1 MSPMLKQRFR
11 RDDQTPKLGIK
22 NNLKQQDKR
31 VQFSDTTQTIDSKKS
46 LDTNTKSESESTKD
60 TDKTL
65 VEPGPEQTENNN
77 TLVFNE
83 SLKVRQTTNTA
94 ITVETNFKYAFPI
107 PYFIDSKLDK
117 HYFDDSKICLP
128 EYIQVCDYALYKK
141 VTTSLNPKF
150 HTINLSSL
158 KTIKEPK
165 FSIDYSNQKLIDY
178 LKFQII
184 VAMQSQSLEEITGV
198 TTSNIIAKFKSI
210 VQKNIDLDSNQ
221 QFKTFMT
228 TPQIINKPSLD
239 DIKKLLSF
247 QLFDIEAK
255 TQTNTSQLFVV
266 HNEEINKLGIKNLA
280 FNMDY
285 NIDIIQHCDFKI
297 HGFFRNK
304 FTLDIASQDLKEIP
318 CLPNTVDKPRVIS
331 IVNTIQNL
339 IKEAKQTPESSNW
352 DIQQVQ
358 LHKFTV
364 PDLLY
369 FLSISEPFRQGT
381 LLHEYAKLVLRII
394 IRSINMYSIDIS
406 KLKDDECYRLGNTYY
421 GKFNDIPKSNYNDFI
436 CKHQQDPCIQDLC
449 INKLNVTMKIVY
461 DIPESVIWKGLETKS
476 RDRDSVD
483 IDLDTKKKSRQEK
496 DIDLTSNKRQRDI
509 NASLSADERQRSD
522 IGISVLERNREKK
535 TLFDYSERPE
545 LRQRIDINVD
555 KSSLQTESMPS
566 KLNIDVKP
574 FEYNTTKLTQDIQQ
588 VSTPIQKIDDNIDA
602 IDLSKT
608 QKINDNVD
616 IGKTELNKI
625 NIDVKQMP
633 FNVQSIDQSV
643 AKPNVQLPK
652 YQSIPK
658 LVDSKSTVKPVLE
671 NNITQTTKPISSS
684 NIKTSEKT
692 LVDNDATPSIKPMI
706 SNLETQTS
714 IIKPSSSINTVSTQ
728 PTPIV
733 KQDLTIRKAP
743 KLIDLQGS
751 DDESMTSDKSLTM
764 STTADLHTTVKP
776 SSQHLDKIM
785 SSQSSEMLQSKDSTI
800 ELDTSLV
807 TQDKT
812 MSKNKL
818 NSSAVSV
825 TKISEM
831 TRLSFTYFVPV
842 EHRIKQMKEALKQL
856 N

>member
-1 MSPMLKQRFR
+1 MSPILKQRFR
-11 RDDQTPKLGIK
+11 RDDQTPKPRIK
-22 NNLKQQDKR
+22 NNLKQQNKR
-31 VQFSDTTQTIDSKKS
+31 VQFSDITQTIDPKKS
-46 LDTNTKSESESTKD
+46 LDTDTKLESESTKD

-117 HYFDDSKICLP
+117 HYFDDSKICFP

-184 VAMQSQSLEEITGV
+184 VAMQSQTLEEITGV
-198 TTSNIIAKFKSI
+198 TTSNVIAKFKSI

-221 QFKTFMT
+221 QFKTFMS

-239 DIKKLLSF
+239 DIKKILSF

-266 HNEEINKLGIKNLA
+266 HNEEISKLGIKNLA

-318 CLPNTVDKPRVIS
+318 CLPNTVDKPRVTS
-331 IVNTIQNL
+331 IVKTIQKL
-339 IKEAKQTPESSNW
+339 IKESKKTPESSNW

-421 GKFNDIPKSNYNDFI
+421 GKFTDIPKSNYNDFI

-496 DIDLTSNKRQRDI
+496 DIDLTSNKRQRNI

-555 KSSLQTESMPS
+555 KSSLQTDSVPS

-588 VSTPIQKIDDNIDA
+588 VSTPIQKIDDNVNA

-643 AKPNVQLPK
+643 SKPNVQLPK

-658 LVDSKSTVKPVLE
+658 LVDSKSTVQPVLE
-671 NNITQTTKPISSS
+671 NNSTQSTKPILSSDVE
-684 NIKTSEKT
+684 TSEKT
-692 LVDNDATPSIKPMI
+692 LVDNDVTPSIKPTI
-706 SNLETQTS
+706 SNLETQTLMT
-714 IIKPSSSINTVSTQ
+714 KPSSTVNTVSTQ

-776 SSQHLDKIM
+776 SSQHLDKNM

-825 TKISEM
+825 SKISEM

>member
-11 RDDQTPKLGIK
+11 RDDQTPKLGGK
-22 NNLKQQDKR
+22 NNLKQQIKR

-46 LDTNTKSESESTKD
+46 LDTNTKSESKSTKD
-60 TDKTL
+60 TNDIL
-65 VEPGPEQTENNN
+65 ADSGPEQTENIN

-94 ITVETNFKYAFPI
+94 ITVETDFKYAFPI
-107 PYFIDSKLDK
+107 PYFIDSKLAKD
-117 HYFDDSKICLP
+117 YFDDSKICLP

-141 VTTSLNPKF
+141 VTTSLEPKF
-150 HTINLSSL
+150 HTINLSPL

-184 VAMQSQSLEEITGV
+184 VAMQSQTLEEITGV
-198 TTSNIIAKFKSI
+198 TTSNVIAKFKSI
-210 VQKNIDLDSNQ
+210 VQKNIDLESIQ
-221 QFKTFMT
+221 QFKTFMS

-255 TQTNTSQLFVV
+255 SQTDTSQLFVV
-266 HNEEINKLGIKNLA
+266 YDEEINKLGIKNLA

-304 FTLDIASQDLKEIP
+304 FTLDIAMQDLDEIP
-318 CLPNTVDKPRVIS
+318 CLPNIVDKPRVTS
-331 IVNTIQNL
+331 IVKTIQNL
-339 IKEAKQTPESSNW
+339 IKESKQTSESSNW
-352 DIQQVQ
+352 DIQHVQ

-364 PDLLY
+364 SDLLY

-394 IRSINMYSIDIS
+394 IRSINMYSVDIS
-406 KLKDDECYRLGNTYY
+406 KLKDNECYRLGNTYY
-421 GKFNDIPKSNYNDFI
+421 GKFTDIPKSNYNDFI
-436 CKHQQDPCIQDLC
+436 CKHKQDPCIQDLC

-483 IDLDTKKKSRQEK
+483 INLDTKTKSRQQK
-496 DIDLTSNKRQRDI
+496 DIDLMSNQRQRNI
-509 NASLSADERQRSD
+509 NASLNADERQRSD
-522 IGISVLERNREKK
+522 IGISALERNREKK
-535 TLFDYSERPE
+535 SLFDYSERPE

-555 KSSLQTESMPS
+555 KSSLQTDSVPS

-643 AKPNVQLPK
+643 VKPNVQIPK

-658 LVDSKSTVKPVLE
+658 LINSNSTVQPVLE
-671 NNITQTTKPISSS
+671 NNSTQSTKPILSSDVE
-684 NIKTSEKT
+684 TSEKT
-692 LVDNDATPSIKPMI
+692 LVDNDVTPSIKSTI
-706 SNLETQTS
+706 SNLESQTPMT
-714 IIKPSSSINTVSTQ
+714 KPSSTVNTVSTQ
-728 PTPIV
+728 PIPIV

-751 DDESMTSDKSLTM
+751 DNE
-764 STTADLHTTVKP
+764 STTADLHSIVKP
-776 SSQHLDKIM
+776 SSQHLDKDM
-785 SSQSSEMLQSKDSTI
+785 SSRLSEISKSKDPTI
-800 ELDTSLV
+800 ELNTSMV
-807 TQDKT
+807 IPDKN
-812 MSKNKL
+812 MSKNEL
-818 NSSAVSV
+818 NGSTVTV

>member
-31 VQFSDTTQTIDSKKS
+31 VQFSDTTQTINSKKS

-60 TDKTL
+60 TDQTL

-117 HYFDDSKICLP
+117 HYFDDSKICFP

-421 GKFNDIPKSNYNDFI
+421 GKFTDIPKSNYNDFI

-449 INKLNVTMKIVY
+449 IDKLNVTMKIVY

-555 KSSLQTESMPS
+555 KSSLQTESIPS

-643 AKPNVQLPK
+643 SKPNVQLPK

-671 NNITQTTKPISSS
+671 NQSIKPMLLPNSETQ
-684 NIKTSEKT
+684 EKT

-714 IIKPSSSINTVSTQ
+714 MTKPSSTVNTVLTQ

-751 DDESMTSDKSLTM
+751 DNE

-776 SSQHLDKIM
+776 SSQHLDKDM

-825 TKISEM
+825 SKISEM

>member
-11 RDDQTPKLGIK
+11 RDDQTPKLGGK
-22 NNLKQQDKR
+22 NNFKTQTKR

-46 LDTNTKSESESTKD
+46 LDTNTKLESESTKD

-65 VEPGPEQTENNN
+65 VDSGPEQTENINA
-77 TLVFNE
+77 LVFNE
-83 SLKVRQTTNTA
+83 TLKVRQTTNTA

-117 HYFDDSKICLP
+117 HYFDDSKICFP

-141 VTTSLNPKF
+141 VTTSLKPKF

-318 CLPNTVDKPRVIS
+318 CLPNTVDKPRVTS

-381 LLHEYAKLVLRII
+381 LLHEYAKLVLKII

-449 INKLNVTMKIVY
+449 IDKLNVTMKIVY

-496 DIDLTSNKRQRDI
+496 DIDLTSNKRQRNID
-509 NASLSADERQRSD
+509 ASLSADERQRSD

-588 VSTPIQKIDDNIDA
+588 VSTPIQKINDNVNA

-643 AKPNVQLPK
+643 SKPNIQLPK

-658 LVDSKSTVKPVLE
+658 LVDSNSTVKPVLE
-671 NNITQTTKPISSS
+671 NQSTKQISSS

-692 LVDNDATPSIKPMI
+692 LVNNNATPSIKPMI

-714 IIKPSSSINTVSTQ
+714 MMSKPSSTINTVSTQ
-728 PTPIV
+728 QSPIV

-751 DDESMTSDKSLTM
+751 DNE

-776 SSQHLDKIM
+776 SSKHLDKDI

-807 TQDKT
+807 TQDKN

-818 NSSAVSV
+818 NSSTVSV

>member
-11 RDDQTPKLGIK
+11 RDDQTPKLGGK
-22 NNLKQQDKR
+22 NNFKTQNKR
-31 VQFSDTTQTIDSKKS
+31 VQFSDTIQTIDSKKS
-46 LDTNTKSESESTKD
+46 LDTNTKLESESTKD

-210 VQKNIDLDSNQ
+210 VQKNIDLESIQ

-228 TPQIINKPSLD
+228 TPQIINKPSLG
-239 DIKKLLSF
+239 DIKKILSF

-255 TQTNTSQLFVV
+255 SQTDTSQLFVV
-266 HNEEINKLGIKNLA
+266 YDEEINKLGIKNLA

-318 CLPNTVDKPRVIS
+318 CLPNTVDKPRVTS
-331 IVNTIQNL
+331 IVKTIQNL

-406 KLKDDECYRLGNTYY
+406 KLKDDECYQLGNTYY
-421 GKFNDIPKSNYNDFI
+421 GKFTDIPKSNYNDFI

-449 INKLNVTMKIVY
+449 IDKLNVTMKIVY

-483 IDLDTKKKSRQEK
+483 IDLDTKTKSRRQK
-496 DIDLTSNKRQRDI
+496 DIDLTSNQRQRNI

-522 IGISVLERNREKK
+522 IGISALERNREKK
-535 TLFDYSERPE
+535 SLFNYSERPE

-643 AKPNVQLPK
+643 SKPNVQLPK

-658 LVDSKSTVKPVLE
+658 LVNSNSTVQPVLE
-671 NNITQTTKPISSS
+671 NNSTQSTKPILSSDVE
-684 NIKTSEKT
+684 TSEKT
-692 LVDNDATPSIKPMI
+692 LVDNDVTPSIKPTI
-706 SNLETQTS
+706 SNLETQTLMT
-714 IIKPSSSINTVSTQ
+714 KPSSTVNTVSTQ
-728 PTPIV
+728 LTPIV

-751 DDESMTSDKSLTM
+751 DNE

-776 SSQHLDKIM
+776 SSQHLDKNI
-785 SSQSSEMLQSKDSTI
+785 SSRLSEISKSKDSTI
-800 ELDTSLV
+800 ELNTSMIIP
-807 TQDKT
+807 DKN
-812 MSKNKL
+812 MSKNEL
-818 NSSAVSV
+818 NGSTVTV
-825 TKISEM
+825 TKNSEM
-831 TRLSFTYFVPV
+831 TRLSFTYFIPV

>member
-11 RDDQTPKLGIK
+11 RDDQTPKQRLN
-22 NNLKQQDKR
+22 NNLKPQDKR

-46 LDTNTKSESESTKD
+46 LTTDTKSESESTKN
-60 TDKTL
+60 TDDIL
-65 VEPGPEQTENNN
+65 ADQGPEQTENINA
-77 TLVFNE
+77 LVFNE

-117 HYFDDSKICLP
+117 HYFDDSKICFP

-141 VTTSLNPKF
+141 VTTSLEPKF

-198 TTSNIIAKFKSI
+198 TTSNVITKFKSI
-210 VQKNIDLDSNQ
+210 VQKNIDLESIQ
-221 QFKTFMT
+221 QFKTFMS

-266 HNEEINKLGIKNLA
+266 YDEEINKLGIKNLA

-318 CLPNTVDKPRVIS
+318 CLPNTVDKPRVTS
-331 IVNTIQNL
+331 IVKKIQNL

-352 DIQQVQ
+352 DIQHVQ

-421 GKFNDIPKSNYNDFI
+421 GKFTDIPKSNYNDFI

-449 INKLNVTMKIVY
+449 IDKLNVTMKIVY

-483 IDLDTKKKSRQEK
+483 INLDTKTKSRQEK
-496 DIDLTSNKRQRDI
+496 DIDLTSNKRQRNID
-509 NASLSADERQRSD
+509 ASLSADERQRSD
-522 IGISVLERNREKK
+522 IEISTLERNREKK

-652 YQSIPK
+652 YKSIPK
-658 LVDSKSTVKPVLE
+658 LVDSNSTVQPVLE
-671 NNITQTTKPISSS
+671 NHITQSTKPILSSDVE
-684 NIKTSEKT
+684 TSEKT
-692 LVDNDATPSIKPMI
+692 LIDNNVSPSIKPTI
-706 SNLETQTS
+706 SNLETQTPMT
-714 IIKPSSSINTVSTQ
+714 KPSSTVNTVSTQ
-728 PTPIV
+728 PIPIV
-733 KQDLTIRKAP
+733 KQDLNIRKAP

-751 DDESMTSDKSLTM
+751 DNE

-776 SSQHLDKIM
+776 SSQHLDKDM
-785 SSQSSEMLQSKDSTI
+785 SSRLSEMLQSKDSTI
-800 ELDTSLV
+800 ELNTSMI
-807 TQDKT
+807 TQDKN
-812 MSKNKL
+812 MSKTEL
-818 NSSAVSV
+818 NGSTV
-825 TKISEM
+825 TVISEM

>member
-11 RDDQTPKLGIK
+11 RDDQTPKLGGK
-22 NNLKQQDKR
+22 NNFKPQDKR

-46 LDTNTKSESESTKD
+46 LDTNTKLDSESTKD

-65 VEPGPEQTENNN
+65 VEPGPEQTENNK
-77 TLVFNE
+77 TVVFNE

-117 HYFDDSKICLP
+117 HYFDDSKICFP

-266 HNEEINKLGIKNLA
+266 YDEEINKLGIKNLA

-339 IKEAKQTPESSNW
+339 IKESKQTPESSNW

-608 QKINDNVD
+608 QKLNDIVD
-616 IGKTELNKI
+616 TGKTELNKI

-643 AKPNVQLPK
+643 SKPNVQLPK

-671 NNITQTTKPISSS
+671 NNSTQSTKPMLLPNSE
-684 NIKTSEKT
+684 TQEKT
-692 LVDNDATPSIKPMI
+692 LVNNDVTPSIKPMI

-714 IIKPSSSINTVSTQ
+714 MTKPSSTVNTVSTQ

-751 DDESMTSDKSLTM
+751 DNE

-776 SSQHLDKIM
+776 SSQHLDKDM
-785 SSQSSEMLQSKDSTI
+785 SSQSSEILQSKDSTI

-818 NSSAVSV
+818 NSSVVSV
-825 TKISEM
+825 SKISEM

>member
-11 RDDQTPKLGIK
+11 RDDQTPKLGGK
-22 NNLKQQDKR
+22 NNLKQQNKR
-31 VQFSDTTQTIDSKKS
+31 VQFSDITQTIDPKKS
-46 LDTNTKSESESTKD
+46 LDTNTKLESESTKD

-65 VEPGPEQTENNN
+65 VDSGPEQTENNN

-141 VTTSLNPKF
+141 VTTSLEPKF

-184 VAMQSQSLEEITGV
+184 VAMQSQTLEEITGV
-198 TTSNIIAKFKSI
+198 TTSNVIAKFKSI
-210 VQKNIDLDSNQ
+210 VQKNIDLESIQ

-228 TPQIINKPSLD
+228 TPQIINKPSLG
-239 DIKKLLSF
+239 DIKKILSF

-255 TQTNTSQLFVV
+255 SRTDTSQLFVV
-266 HNEEINKLGIKNLA
+266 YDEEINKLGIKNLA

-285 NIDIIQHCDFKI
+285 NIDIIQHRDFKI

-304 FTLDIASQDLKEIP
+304 FTLDIAMQDLNEIP
-318 CLPNTVDKPRVIS
+318 CLPNTVDKPRVTS
-331 IVNTIQNL
+331 IVKTIQNL

-421 GKFNDIPKSNYNDFI
+421 GKFTDIPKSNYNDFI

-461 DIPESVIWKGLETKS
+461 DIPESVIWKGLETKT

-496 DIDLTSNKRQRDI
+496 DIDLTSNKRQRNID
-509 NASLSADERQRSD
+509 ASLSADERQRSD
-522 IGISVLERNREKK
+522 IGISALERNREKK

-643 AKPNVQLPK
+643 SKPNVQLPK

-658 LVDSKSTVKPVLE
+658 LVDSKSTVQPVLE
-671 NNITQTTKPISSS
+671 NNITQSTKPILSSDVE
-684 NIKTSEKT
+684 TSEKT
-692 LVDNDATPSIKPMI
+692 LVDNDVTPSIKPTI
-706 SNLETQTS
+706 SNLETQTLMT
-714 IIKPSSSINTVSTQ
+714 KPSSTVNTVSTQ
-728 PTPIV
+728 LTPIV

-776 SSQHLDKIM
+776 SSQHLDKNM

>member
-11 RDDQTPKLGIK
+11 RDDQTPKLGGK
-22 NNLKQQDKR
+22 NNLKQQNKR
-31 VQFSDTTQTIDSKKS
+31 VQFSDTTQTIDPKKS
-46 LDTNTKSESESTKD
+46 LDTNTKLESESTKD

-65 VEPGPEQTENNN
+65 VELGPEQTENIN

-117 HYFDDSKICLP
+117 HYFDDSKICFP

-141 VTTSLNPKF
+141 VTTSLEPKF

-184 VAMQSQSLEEITGV
+184 VAMQSQTLEEITGV
-198 TTSNIIAKFKSI
+198 TTSNVIAKFKSI

-255 TQTNTSQLFVV
+255 SQTDTSQLFVV
-266 HNEEINKLGIKNLA
+266 YDEEINKLGIKNLA

-304 FTLDIASQDLKEIP
+304 FTLDIAMQDLNEIP
-318 CLPNTVDKPRVIS
+318 CLPNTVDKPRVTS
-331 IVNTIQNL
+331 IVKTIQKL
-339 IKEAKQTPESSNW
+339 IKESKKTPESSNW

-421 GKFNDIPKSNYNDFI
+421 GKFTDIPKSNYNDFI

-496 DIDLTSNKRQRDI
+496 DIDLTSNQRQRNID
-509 NASLSADERQRSD
+509 ASLSADERQRSD

-566 KLNIDVKP
+566 KLNINVKP

-616 IGKTELNKI
+616 TGKTELNKI

-643 AKPNVQLPK
+643 SKPNVQLPK

-658 LVDSKSTVKPVLE
+658 LVDSNSTVKPVLE
-671 NNITQTTKPISSS
+671 NQSTKPISSS
-684 NIKTSEKT
+684 NIKT
-692 LVDNDATPSIKPMI
+692 LVNNNATPSIKPMI

-714 IIKPSSSINTVSTQ
+714 MMSKPSSTVNTVSTQ
-728 PTPIV
+728 PTPNV

-776 SSQHLDKIM
+776 SSQHLDKDI
-785 SSQSSEMLQSKDSTI
+785 SSRLSEILQSKDSTI

>member
-11 RDDQTPKLGIK
+11 RDDQTPKLGGK
-22 NNLKQQDKR
+22 NNLKQQNKR

-46 LDTNTKSESESTKD
+46 PDTDTKSESKSTKD
-60 TDKTL
+60 TDDIL
-65 VEPGPEQTENNN
+65 AGPSPEQTENIN

-94 ITVETNFKYAFPI
+94 ITVETDFKYAFPI
-107 PYFIDSKLDK
+107 PYFIDSKLAKD
-117 HYFDDSKICLP
+117 YFDDSKICLP

-141 VTTSLNPKF
+141 VTTSLEPKF
-150 HTINLSSL
+150 HTINLSPL

-165 FSIDYSNQKLIDY
+165 FSIDYLNQKLIDY

-184 VAMQSQSLEEITGV
+184 VAMQSQTLEEITGV
-198 TTSNIIAKFKSI
+198 TTSNVIAKFKSI
-210 VQKNIDLDSNQ
+210 VQKNIDLESIQ
-221 QFKTFMT
+221 QFKTFMS

-255 TQTNTSQLFVV
+255 SQTDTSQLFVV
-266 HNEEINKLGIKNLA
+266 YDEEINKLGIKNLA

-304 FTLDIASQDLKEIP
+304 FTLDIAMQDLDEIP
-318 CLPNTVDKPRVIS
+318 CLPNIVDKPRVTS
-331 IVNTIQNL
+331 IVKTIQNL
-339 IKEAKQTPESSNW
+339 IKESKKTPESSNW
-352 DIQQVQ
+352 DIQHVQ

-394 IRSINMYSIDIS
+394 IRSINMYSVDIS
-406 KLKDDECYRLGNTYY
+406 KLKDNECYRLGNTYY
-421 GKFNDIPKSNYNDFI
+421 GKFTDIPKSNYNDFI
-436 CKHQQDPCIQDLC
+436 CKHKQDPCIQDLC
-449 INKLNVTMKIVY
+449 IDKLNVTMKIVY

-483 IDLDTKKKSRQEK
+483 INLDTKTKSRQQK
-496 DIDLTSNKRQRDI
+496 DIDLMSNQRQRNI

-522 IGISVLERNREKK
+522 IGISALERNREKK
-535 TLFDYSERPE
+535 SLFDYSERPE

-555 KSSLQTESMPS
+555 KSSLQTDSVPS

-616 IGKTELNKI
+616 TGKTELNKI

-643 AKPNVQLPK
+643 VKPNVQIPK

-658 LVDSKSTVKPVLE
+658 LVNSNSTVQPVLE
-671 NNITQTTKPISSS
+671 NNSTQSTKPILSSDVE
-684 NIKTSEKT
+684 TSEKT
-692 LVDNDATPSIKPMI
+692 LVDNDVTPSIKPTI
-706 SNLETQTS
+706 SNLESQTPMT
-714 IIKPSSSINTVSTQ
+714 KPSSTVNTVSTQ
-728 PTPIV
+728 PIPIV

-751 DDESMTSDKSLTM
+751 DNESTS
-764 STTADLHTTVKP
+764 ADLHSIVKP
-776 SSQHLDKIM
+776 SSQHLDKDM
-785 SSQSSEMLQSKDSTI
+785 SSWLSEISKSKDSTI
-800 ELDTSLV
+800 ELNTSMV
-807 TQDKT
+807 IPDKN
-812 MSKNKL
+812 MSKNEL
-818 NSSAVSV
+818 NGSTVTV

>member
-11 RDDQTPKLGIK
+11 RDDQTPKQRLN
-22 NNLKQQDKR
+22 NNLKPQDKR

-46 LDTNTKSESESTKD
+46 LTTDTKSESESTKN
-60 TDKTL
+60 TDDIL
-65 VEPGPEQTENNN
+65 ADQGPEQTENINA
-77 TLVFNE
+77 LVFNE

-117 HYFDDSKICLP
+117 HYFDDSKICFP

-141 VTTSLNPKF
+141 VTTSLEPKF

-198 TTSNIIAKFKSI
+198 TTSNVITKFKSI
-210 VQKNIDLDSNQ
+210 VQKNIDLESIQ
-221 QFKTFMT
+221 QFKTFMS

-266 HNEEINKLGIKNLA
+266 YDEEINKLGIKNLA

-304 FTLDIASQDLKEIP
+304 FTLDIAMQDTKEIP
-318 CLPNTVDKPRVIS
+318 CLPNIVDKPRVTS
-331 IVNTIQNL
+331 IVNKIQNL
-339 IKEAKQTPESSNW
+339 IKESKQTPESSNW

-421 GKFNDIPKSNYNDFI
+421 GKFTDIPKSNYNDFI

-449 INKLNVTMKIVY
+449 IDKLNVTMKIVY

-496 DIDLTSNKRQRDI
+496 DIDLTSNKRQRNID
-509 NASLSADERQRSD
+509 ASLSADERQRSD
-522 IGISVLERNREKK
+522 IEISTLERNREKK

-652 YQSIPK
+652 YKSIPK
-658 LVDSKSTVKPVLE
+658 LVDSNSTVQPVLE
-671 NNITQTTKPISSS
+671 NHITQSTKPILSSDVE
-684 NIKTSEKT
+684 TSEKT
-692 LVDNDATPSIKPMI
+692 LIDNNVSPSIKPTI
-706 SNLETQTS
+706 SNLETQTPMT
-714 IIKPSSSINTVSTQ
+714 KPSSTVNTVSTQ
-728 PTPIV
+728 PIPIV
-733 KQDLTIRKAP
+733 KQDLNIRKAP

-751 DDESMTSDKSLTM
+751 DNE

-776 SSQHLDKIM
+776 SSQHLDKDM
-785 SSQSSEMLQSKDSTI
+785 SSRLSEMLQSKDSTI
-800 ELDTSLV
+800 ELNTSMI
-807 TQDKT
+807 TQDKN
-812 MSKNKL
+812 MSKTEL
-818 NSSAVSV
+818 NGSTV
-825 TKISEM
+825 TVISEM

>member
-1 MSPMLKQRFR
+1 MSPMLKQRSR
-11 RDDQTPKLGIK
+11 RDNQTPKLGIK

-31 VQFSDTTQTIDSKKS
+31 VQFSDTTQTINSKKS
-46 LDTNTKSESESTKD
+46 LDTNTKLDSESTKD

-83 SLKVRQTTNTA
+83 TLKVRQTTNTA

-117 HYFDDSKICLP
+117 HYFDDSKICFP

-158 KTIKEPK
+158 KIIKEPK

-184 VAMQSQSLEEITGV
+184 VAMQSQSLEEITGI

-339 IKEAKQTPESSNW
+339 IKEAKQTQESSNW

-522 IGISVLERNREKK
+522 IGISALERNREKK
-535 TLFDYSERPE
+535 SLFDYSERPE

-616 IGKTELNKI
+616 IGKTKLNKI

-643 AKPNVQLPK
+643 SKPNVQLPK

-671 NNITQTTKPISSS
+671 NQSIKPMLLPNSETQ
-684 NIKTSEKT
+684 EKT
-692 LVDNDATPSIKPMI
+692 LVDNDATLSIKPMI

-714 IIKPSSSINTVSTQ
+714 MTKPSSTVNTVSTQ

-733 KQDLTIRKAP
+733 NQNLTIRKAP

-751 DDESMTSDKSLTM
+751 DNE

-818 NSSAVSV
+818 NSSTVSV

>member
-1 MSPMLKQRFR
+1 MTPMLKQRFR
-11 RDDQTPKLGIK
+11 YNNQAPKPGVK
-22 NNLKQQDKR
+22 NNFKTQDKH
-31 VQFSDTTQTIDSKKS
+31 VQFSDTIQSTDSKKS
-46 LDTNTKSESESTKD
+46 LTADTKSESKSTTDTNDILADQESK
-60 TDKTL
+60 
-65 VEPGPEQTENNN
+65 QTENIN

-94 ITVETNFKYAFPI
+94 ITVKTNFKYTFPI
-107 PYFIDSKLDK
+107 PYFIDSKLVKD
-117 HYFDDSKICLP
+117 YFDDSKICLP

-141 VTTSLNPKF
+141 VTTSLKPKF
-150 HTINLSSL
+150 HTINLSL
-158 KTIKEPK
+158 PKTIKEPK

-184 VAMQSQSLEEITGV
+184 VAMQGQTLEEITGI
-198 TTSNIIAKFKSI
+198 TTSNIIAKFKTI
-210 VQKNIDLDSNQ
+210 VQKNIDLDSNK
-221 QFKTFMT
+221 QFKTFMS

-255 TQTNTSQLFVV
+255 SQTDTNQLFVAY
-266 HNEEINKLGIKNLA
+266 NEEINKLGIKNLA

-304 FTLDIASQDLKEIP
+304 FTLDIALQDTKEIP
-318 CLPNTVDKPRVIS
+318 CLPNTVDKPRVTS

-352 DIQQVQ
+352 DIQRVQ

-406 KLKDDECYRLGNTYY
+406 KLKDNECYQLGNTYY
-421 GKFNDIPKSNYNDFI
+421 GKFTDIPKSNYNDFI
-436 CKHQQDPCIQDLC
+436 CKHKQDHCIQDLC
-449 INKLNVTMKIVY
+449 IDTLDVTMKIVY
-461 DIPESVIWKGLETKS
+461 DIPESVVWKGLETKS

-483 IDLDTKKKSRQEK
+483 INLDTKTKSRQQK
-496 DIDLTSNKRQRDI
+496 DIDLTSNQRQRNI
-509 NASLSADERQRSD
+509 NTSLNTDERQRSD
-522 IGISVLERNREKK
+522 IGISALERNREKK

-555 KSSLQTESMPS
+555 KSSLQTNSVPS

-588 VSTPIQKIDDNIDA
+588 VSTPIQKIDDNVNA

-608 QKINDNVD
+608 QKINDIVD
-616 IGKTELNKI
+616 TGKTELNKI

-633 FNVQSIDQSV
+633 FNVQSIDQSI
-643 AKPNVQLPK
+643 AKPNVQIPK
-652 YQSIPK
+652 YQSIPR
-658 LVDSKSTVKPVLE
+658 LVNSNSTVKPVLE
-671 NNITQTTKPISSS
+671 NQSTKPMLLP
-684 NIKTSEKT
+684 NTETHEKT
-692 LVDNDATPSIKPMI
+692 LVNVNTTPSIKPTF
-706 SNLETQTS
+706 SKLETQTPMT
-714 IIKPSSSINTVSTQ
+714 KPSSTINTVSTQ
-728 PTPIV
+728 PIPIV
-733 KQDLTIRKAP
+733 KQDLNVYKAP
-743 KLIDLQGS
+743 KIIDLQGS
-751 DDESMTSDKSLTM
+751 DNE
-764 STTADLHTTVKP
+764 STTADLHSIVKP
-776 SSQHLDKIM
+776 NSQHLDNDM
-785 SSQSSEMLQSKDSTI
+785 SLRLSEISKSKDSTI
-800 ELDTSLV
+800 ELNTSMV
-807 TQDKT
+807 IQDKN
-812 MSKNKL
+812 MFKNES
-818 NSSAVSV
+818 NSSSVIV

-842 EHRIKQMKEALKQL
+842 EHRIKQMKESLKQL

>member
-11 RDDQTPKLGIK
+11 RDDQTPKLGGK
-22 NNLKQQDKR
+22 NNFKTQVKR
-31 VQFSDTTQTIDSKKS
+31 VQFSDTIQSTDSKKS
-46 LDTNTKSESESTKD
+46 LTMDTKSESKSTKN
-60 TDKTL
+60 TDDNL
-65 VEPGPEQTENNN
+65 ADQGPEQTENINE
-77 TLVFNE
+77 LVFNE

-94 ITVETNFKYAFPI
+94 ITVKTDFKYAFPI
-107 PYFIDSKLDK
+107 PYFIDSKLAKD
-117 HYFDDSKICLP
+117 YFDDSKICLP

-141 VTTSLNPKF
+141 VTTSLEPKF
-150 HTINLSSL
+150 HTINLSPL

-184 VAMQSQSLEEITGV
+184 VAMQSQTLEEITGV
-198 TTSNIIAKFKSI
+198 TTSNVIAKFKSI
-210 VQKNIDLDSNQ
+210 VQKNIDLESIQ
-221 QFKTFMT
+221 QFKTFMS

-255 TQTNTSQLFVV
+255 SQTDTSQLFVV
-266 HNEEINKLGIKNLA
+266 YDEEINKLGIKNLA

-304 FTLDIASQDLKEIP
+304 FTLDIAMQDTKEIP
-318 CLPNTVDKPRVIS
+318 CLPNIVDKPRVTS
-331 IVNTIQNL
+331 IVKTIQNL
-339 IKEAKQTPESSNW
+339 IKESKQTSESSNW
-352 DIQQVQ
+352 DIQHVQ

-394 IRSINMYSIDIS
+394 IRSINMYSVDIS
-406 KLKDDECYRLGNTYY
+406 KLKDNECYRLGNTYY
-421 GKFNDIPKSNYNDFI
+421 GKFTDIPKSNYNDFI
-436 CKHQQDPCIQDLC
+436 CKHKQDPCIQDLC
-449 INKLNVTMKIVY
+449 IDTLNVTMKIVY

-483 IDLDTKKKSRQEK
+483 INLDTKTKSRQQK
-496 DIDLTSNKRQRDI
+496 DIDLMSNQRQRNI

-522 IGISVLERNREKK
+522 IGISALERNREKK

-574 FEYNTTKLTQDIQQ
+574 FEYNSTKLTQDIQQ
-588 VSTPIQKIDDNIDA
+588 VSTPIQKIDDNVNA

-616 IGKTELNKI
+616 TGKTELNKI

-643 AKPNVQLPK
+643 AKPNVQIPK

-658 LVDSKSTVKPVLE
+658 LVNSNSTVQPVLE
-671 NNITQTTKPISSS
+671 NHITQSTKPILSSDVE
-684 NIKTSEKT
+684 TSEKT
-692 LVDNDATPSIKPMI
+692 LVDNVTPSIKPMI
-706 SNLETQTS
+706 SNLETQTPMT
-714 IIKPSSSINTVSTQ
+714 KPSSIVNTVSTQ
-728 PTPIV
+728 PIPIV
-733 KQDLTIRKAP
+733 KQDLNIRKAP

-751 DDESMTSDKSLTM
+751 DNE

-776 SSQHLDKIM
+776 SSQHLDKDM
-785 SSQSSEMLQSKDSTI
+785 SSRLSEISKSKDSTI
-800 ELDTSLV
+800 ELNTSMV
-807 TQDKT
+807 IPDKN
-812 MSKNKL
+812 MSKNEL
-818 NSSAVSV
+818 NGSTITV

>member
-11 RDDQTPKLGIK
+11 RDDQTPKLGGK
-22 NNLKQQDKR
+22 NNFKTQNKR

-65 VEPGPEQTENNN
+65 VDSGPEQTENNN

-94 ITVETNFKYAFPI
+94 ITVKTNFKYAFPI

-117 HYFDDSKICLP
+117 HYFDDSKICFP

-255 TQTNTSQLFVV
+255 TQTNTSQLFVIYD
-266 HNEEINKLGIKNLA
+266 EEINKLGIKNLA

-421 GKFNDIPKSNYNDFI
+421 GKFTDIPKSNYNDFI
-436 CKHQQDPCIQDLC
+436 CKHQQDHCIQDLC

-509 NASLSADERQRSD
+509 DASLSADERQRSD

-588 VSTPIQKIDDNIDA
+588 VSTPIQKIDDNVNA

-608 QKINDNVD
+608 QKINDIVD
-616 IGKTELNKI
+616 TGKTELNKI

-643 AKPNVQLPK
+643 SKPNVQLPK

-658 LVDSKSTVKPVLE
+658 LVDSNSTVKPVLE
-671 NNITQTTKPISSS
+671 NQSTKPMLLP
-684 NIKTSEKT
+684 NSETQKKT
-692 LVDNDATPSIKPMI
+692 LVNNNAIPSIKPMI
-706 SNLETQTS
+706 SKLETQT
-714 IIKPSSSINTVSTQ
+714 PMTNLSSTVNTVSTQ
-728 PTPIV
+728 PIPIV

-751 DDESMTSDKSLTM
+751 DNE

-818 NSSAVSV
+818 NSSAASV

>member
-11 RDDQTPKLGIK
+11 RDDQTPKLGGK
-22 NNLKQQDKR
+22 NNLKQQKKR

-46 LDTNTKSESESTKD
+46 PDTDTKSESKSTKD
-60 TDKTL
+60 TDDIL
-65 VEPGPEQTENNN
+65 AGPSPEQTENIN

-94 ITVETNFKYAFPI
+94 ITVETDFKYAFPI
-107 PYFIDSKLDK
+107 PYFIDSKLAKD
-117 HYFDDSKICLP
+117 YFDDSKICLP

-141 VTTSLNPKF
+141 VTTSLEPKF
-150 HTINLSSL
+150 HTINLSPL

-184 VAMQSQSLEEITGV
+184 VAMQSQTLEEITGV
-198 TTSNIIAKFKSI
+198 TTSNVIAKFKSI
-210 VQKNIDLDSNQ
+210 VQKNIDLESIQ
-221 QFKTFMT
+221 QFKTFMS

-255 TQTNTSQLFVV
+255 SRTDTSQLFVV
-266 HNEEINKLGIKNLA
+266 YDEEINKLGIKNLA

-304 FTLDIASQDLKEIP
+304 FTLDIAMQDLDEIP
-318 CLPNTVDKPRVIS
+318 CLPNIVDKPRVTS
-331 IVNTIQNL
+331 IVKTIQNL
-339 IKEAKQTPESSNW
+339 IKESKQTPESSNW
-352 DIQQVQ
+352 DIQHVQ

-394 IRSINMYSIDIS
+394 IRSINMYSVDIS
-406 KLKDDECYRLGNTYY
+406 KLKDNECYRLGNTYY
-421 GKFNDIPKSNYNDFI
+421 GKFTDIPKSNYNDFI
-436 CKHQQDPCIQDLC
+436 CKHKQDPCIQDLC
-449 INKLNVTMKIVY
+449 IDKLNVTMKIVY

-483 IDLDTKKKSRQEK
+483 INLDTKTKSRQQK
-496 DIDLTSNKRQRDI
+496 DIDLMSNQRQRNI
-509 NASLSADERQRSD
+509 NTSLSADERQRSD
-522 IGISVLERNREKK
+522 IGISALERNREKK
-535 TLFDYSERPE
+535 SLFDYSERPE
-545 LRQRIDINVD
+545 LRQRIDINVN
-555 KSSLQTESMPS
+555 KSSLQTDSVPS

-643 AKPNVQLPK
+643 VKPNVQIPK

-658 LVDSKSTVKPVLE
+658 LINSNSTVQPVLE
-671 NNITQTTKPISSS
+671 NNSTQSTKPILSSDVE
-684 NIKTSEKT
+684 TSEKT
-692 LVDNDATPSIKPMI
+692 LVDNDVTPNIKPTI
-706 SNLETQTS
+706 SNLETQTPMT
-714 IIKPSSSINTVSTQ
+714 KPSSTVNTVSTQ
-728 PTPIV
+728 PIPIV

-751 DDESMTSDKSLTM
+751 DNESTS
-764 STTADLHTTVKP
+764 ADLHSIVKP
-776 SSQHLDKIM
+776 SSQHLDKDM
-785 SSQSSEMLQSKDSTI
+785 SSRLSEISKSKDSTI
-800 ELDTSLV
+800 ELNTSMV
-807 TQDKT
+807 IPDKN
-812 MSKNKL
+812 MSKNEL
-818 NSSAVSV
+818 NGSTVTV

>member
-11 RDDQTPKLGIK
+11 RDDQTPKLGGK
-22 NNLKQQDKR
+22 NNLKQQNKR
-31 VQFSDTTQTIDSKKS
+31 VQFSNTIQSIDSKKS
-46 LDTNTKSESESTKD
+46 LDTDTKSESKSTKD

-65 VEPGPEQTENNN
+65 VDSGPEQTENINE
-77 TLVFNE
+77 LVFNE

-94 ITVETNFKYAFPI
+94 ITVKTDFKYAFPI
-107 PYFIDSKLDK
+107 PYFIDSKLVKD
-117 HYFDDSKICLP
+117 YFDDSKICFP

-141 VTTSLNPKF
+141 VTTSLEPKF
-150 HTINLSSL
+150 HTINLSPL

-210 VQKNIDLDSNQ
+210 VQKNIDLDSIQ
-221 QFKTFMT
+221 QFKTFMS

-266 HNEEINKLGIKNLA
+266 YDEEINKLGIKNLA

-339 IKEAKQTPESSNW
+339 IKEAKQTQESSNW

-421 GKFNDIPKSNYNDFI
+421 GKFTDIPKSNYNDFI
-436 CKHQQDPCIQDLC
+436 CKHQQDHCIQDLC
-449 INKLNVTMKIVY
+449 IDKLNVTMKIVY

-496 DIDLTSNKRQRDI
+496 DIDLTSNKRQRNID
-509 NASLSADERQRSD
+509 ASLSADERQRSD

-608 QKINDNVD
+608 QKINDIVD
-616 IGKTELNKI
+616 TGKTELNKI

-643 AKPNVQLPK
+643 AKPNVQIPK

-658 LVDSKSTVKPVLE
+658 LVDSNSTVQPVLE
-671 NNITQTTKPISSS
+671 NNITQSTKPILSSDVE
-684 NIKTSEKT
+684 TSEKT
-692 LVDNDATPSIKPMI
+692 LVDNDVTPSIKPMI
-706 SNLETQTS
+706 SNLETQTP
-714 IIKPSSSINTVSTQ
+714 IIKPSSTVNTVSTQ
-728 PTPIV
+728 PTPNV

-751 DDESMTSDKSLTM
+751 DNE
-764 STTADLHTTVKP
+764 STTADLHSIVKP
-776 SSQHLDKIM
+776 SSQHLDKDM
-785 SSQSSEMLQSKDSTI
+785 SSRLSEISKSKDSTI

-818 NSSAVSV
+818 NSSTVSV

>member
-11 RDDQTPKLGIK
+11 RDDQTPKLGGK
-22 NNLKQQDKR
+22 NNFKTQNKR
-31 VQFSDTTQTIDSKKS
+31 VQFSDTTQTIDPKKS
-46 LDTNTKSESESTKD
+46 LDTNTKLESESTKD

-65 VEPGPEQTENNN
+65 VDSGPEQTENNN

-255 TQTNTSQLFVV
+255 SQTDTSQLFVV
-266 HNEEINKLGIKNLA
+266 YDEEINKLGIKNLA

-304 FTLDIASQDLKEIP
+304 FTLDIAMQDLNEIP
-318 CLPNTVDKPRVIS
+318 CLPNTVDKPRVTS
-331 IVNTIQNL
+331 IVKTIQKL
-339 IKEAKQTPESSNW
+339 IKESKKTPESSNW

-421 GKFNDIPKSNYNDFI
+421 GKFTDIPKSNYNDFI

-496 DIDLTSNKRQRDI
+496 DIDLTSNQRQRNID
-509 NASLSADERQRSD
+509 ASLSADERQRSD

-555 KSSLQTESMPS
+555 KSSLQTDSVPS

-616 IGKTELNKI
+616 TGKTELNKI

-643 AKPNVQLPK
+643 SKPNVQLPK

-658 LVDSKSTVKPVLE
+658 LVDSNSTVKPVLE
-671 NNITQTTKPISSS
+671 NNITQSTKPILLS

-692 LVDNDATPSIKPMI
+692 LVNNNATPSIKPTI
-706 SNLETQTS
+706 SNLETQTLMT
-714 IIKPSSSINTVSTQ
+714 KPSSTVITVSTQ

-764 STTADLHTTVKP
+764 STTADLHATVKP
-776 SSQHLDKIM
+776 SSQHLDKDM
-785 SSQSSEMLQSKDSTI
+785 SSRLSEISKSKDSTI
-800 ELDTSLV
+800 ELNTSMV
-807 TQDKT
+807 IPD
-812 MSKNKL
+812 KNKL
-818 NSSAVSV
+818 NGSTVTV

>member
-11 RDDQTPKLGIK
+11 RNDQTPKLGIK
-22 NNLKQQDKR
+22 NNLKQQDKH
-31 VQFSDTTQTIDSKKS
+31 VQFSGTTQTIDPKKS
-46 LDTNTKSESESTKD
+46 LDTNTKLESESTKD

-65 VEPGPEQTENNN
+65 VDSGPEQTENNN

-184 VAMQSQSLEEITGV
+184 VAMQSQTLEEITGV
-198 TTSNIIAKFKSI
+198 TTSNVIAKFKSI
-210 VQKNIDLDSNQ
+210 VQKNIDLESIQ

-255 TQTNTSQLFVV
+255 SQTDTSQLFVV
-266 HNEEINKLGIKNLA
+266 YDEEINKLGIKNLA

-304 FTLDIASQDLKEIP
+304 FTLDIAMQDLNEIP
-318 CLPNTVDKPRVIS
+318 CLPNIVDKPRVTS
-331 IVNTIQNL
+331 IVKTIQNL
-339 IKEAKQTPESSNW
+339 IKESKQTPESSNW
-352 DIQQVQ
+352 DIQHVQ

-381 LLHEYAKLVLRII
+381 LLHEYAKLVLKII

-421 GKFNDIPKSNYNDFI
+421 GKFTDIPKSNYNDFI

-588 VSTPIQKIDDNIDA
+588 VSTPIQKIDDNVNA
-602 IDLSKT
+602 INLSKT

-658 LVDSKSTVKPVLE
+658 LVDSNSTVKPVLE
-671 NNITQTTKPISSS
+671 NNITQTTKPILSSDVE
-684 NIKTSEKT
+684 TSEKT
-692 LVDNDATPSIKPMI
+692 LVDNDVTPSIKPTI
-706 SNLETQTS
+706 SNLETQTLMT
-714 IIKPSSSINTVSTQ
+714 KPSSTVNTVSTQ

-751 DDESMTSDKSLTM
+751 NDESMTSDKSLTM
-764 STTADLHTTVKP
+764 STTADLHATVKP
-776 SSQHLDKIM
+776 SSQHLDKDM
-785 SSQSSEMLQSKDSTI
+785 SSRLSEISKSKDSTI
-800 ELDTSLV
+800 ELNTSMV
-807 TQDKT
+807 IPD
-812 MSKNKL
+812 KNKL
-818 NSSAVSV
+818 NGSTVTV

-856 N
+856 HFNV

>member
-11 RDDQTPKLGIK
+11 RDDQTPKLGGK
-22 NNLKQQDKR
+22 NNFKTQNKR

-46 LDTNTKSESESTKD
+46 LDTDTKSESKSTKD
-60 TDKTL
+60 TDDIL
-65 VEPGPEQTENNN
+65 ADQGPEQTENIN

-117 HYFDDSKICLP
+117 HYFDDSKICFP

-141 VTTSLNPKF
+141 VTTSLEPKF

-184 VAMQSQSLEEITGV
+184 VAMQNQTLEEITGV

-255 TQTNTSQLFVV
+255 SQTDTSQLFVV
-266 HNEEINKLGIKNLA
+266 YDEEINKLGIKNLV

-318 CLPNTVDKPRVIS
+318 CLPNTVDKPRVTS
-331 IVNTIQNL
+331 IVKTIQNL
-339 IKEAKQTPESSNW
+339 IKEAKKTPESSNW
-352 DIQQVQ
+352 DIQHVQ

-421 GKFNDIPKSNYNDFI
+421 GKFTDIPKSNYNDFI

-496 DIDLTSNKRQRDI
+496 DIDLTSNKRQRNID
-509 NASLSADERQRSD
+509 ASLSADERQRSD
-522 IGISVLERNREKK
+522 IGISALERNREKK

-555 KSSLQTESMPS
+555 KSSLQTESIPS

-574 FEYNTTKLTQDIQQ
+574 FEYNSTKLTQDIQQ

-643 AKPNVQLPK
+643 AKPNVQIPK

-658 LVDSKSTVKPVLE
+658 LVNSNSTVQPVLE
-671 NNITQTTKPISSS
+671 NHITQSTKPILSSDVE
-684 NIKTSEKT
+684 TSEKT
-692 LVDNDATPSIKPMI
+692 LVDNVTPSIKPMI

-714 IIKPSSSINTVSTQ
+714 MMSKPSSTVNTVSTQ
-728 PTPIV
+728 QSPIV

-776 SSQHLDKIM
+776 SSQHLDKVM
-785 SSQSSEMLQSKDSTI
+785 SSRLSEISKSKDSTI
-800 ELDTSLV
+800 ELNTSMV
-807 TQDKT
+807 IPD
-812 MSKNKL
+812 KNKL
-818 NSSAVSV
+818 NGSTVTV

-831 TRLSFTYFVPV
+831 SRLSFTYFVPV

>member
-11 RDDQTPKLGIK
+11 RDDQTPKLGGK
-22 NNLKQQDKR
+22 NNFKTQTKR

-46 LDTNTKSESESTKD
+46 PDTDTKSESKSTKD
-60 TDKTL
+60 TDDIL
-65 VEPGPEQTENNN
+65 AGPSPEQTENINA
-77 TLVFNE
+77 LVFNE
-83 SLKVRQTTNTA
+83 TLKVRQTTNTA
-94 ITVETNFKYAFPI
+94 ITVKTDFKYAFPI
-107 PYFIDSKLDK
+107 PYFIDSKLAKD
-117 HYFDDSKICLP
+117 YFDDSKICLP
-128 EYIQVCDYALYKK
+128 EYIQVCNYALYKK
-141 VTTSLNPKF
+141 VTTSLKPKF
-150 HTINLSSL
+150 HTINLSPL

-184 VAMQSQSLEEITGV
+184 VAMQSQTLEEITGV
-198 TTSNIIAKFKSI
+198 TTSNVIAKFKSI
-210 VQKNIDLDSNQ
+210 VQKNIDLESIQ
-221 QFKTFMT
+221 QFKTFMS

-255 TQTNTSQLFVV
+255 SQTDTSQLFVV
-266 HNEEINKLGIKNLA
+266 YDEEINKLGIKNLA

-304 FTLDIASQDLKEIP
+304 FTLDIAMQDLNEIP
-318 CLPNTVDKPRVIS
+318 CLPNIVDKPRVTS
-331 IVNTIQNL
+331 IVKTIQNL
-339 IKEAKQTPESSNW
+339 IKESKQTSESSNW
-352 DIQQVQ
+352 DIQHVQ

-421 GKFNDIPKSNYNDFI
+421 GKFTDIPKSNYNDFI
-436 CKHQQDPCIQDLC
+436 CKHKQDHCIQDLC
-449 INKLNVTMKIVY
+449 IDTLNVTMKIVY

-496 DIDLTSNKRQRDI
+496 DIDLTSNKRQRNID
-509 NASLSADERQRSD
+509 ASLSADERQRSD
-522 IGISVLERNREKK
+522 IGISALERNREKK
-535 TLFDYSERPE
+535 SLFDYSERPE

-555 KSSLQTESMPS
+555 KSSLQTESMPL

-574 FEYNTTKLTQDIQQ
+574 FEYNSTKLTQDIQQ
-588 VSTPIQKIDDNIDA
+588 VSTPIQKIDDNVNA

-625 NIDVKQMP
+625 NINVKQMP

-643 AKPNVQLPK
+643 AKPNVQIPK

-658 LVDSKSTVKPVLE
+658 LVDSNSTVKPVLE

-684 NIKTSEKT
+684 NIKT
-692 LVDNDATPSIKPMI
+692 LVNNNATPSIKPMI

-714 IIKPSSSINTVSTQ
+714 MMSKPSSTVNTVSTQ
-728 PTPIV
+728 PSPIV
-733 KQDLTIRKAP
+733 KQDLNIRKAP

-751 DDESMTSDKSLTM
+751 DNE
-764 STTADLHTTVKP
+764 STTADLHSTVKP
-776 SSQHLDKIM
+776 SSQHLDKDM

-818 NSSAVSV
+818 NSSTVSV

>member
-11 RDDQTPKLGIK
+11 RDDQTPKLGGK
-22 NNLKQQDKR
+22 NNLKQQNKR

-46 LDTNTKSESESTKD
+46 LDTNTKSESKSTKD
-60 TDKTL
+60 TDDIL
-65 VEPGPEQTENNN
+65 AGPSPEQTENIN

-94 ITVETNFKYAFPI
+94 ITVKTDFKYAFPI
-107 PYFIDSKLDK
+107 PYFIDSKLAKD
-117 HYFDDSKICLP
+117 YFDDSKICLP

-141 VTTSLNPKF
+141 VTTSLEPKF
-150 HTINLSSL
+150 HTINLSPL

-184 VAMQSQSLEEITGV
+184 VAMQSQTLEEITGV
-198 TTSNIIAKFKSI
+198 TTSNVIAKFKSI
-210 VQKNIDLDSNQ
+210 VQKNIDLDSIQ
-221 QFKTFMT
+221 QFKTFMS

-255 TQTNTSQLFVV
+255 SQTDTSQLFVV
-266 HNEEINKLGIKNLA
+266 YDEEINKLGIKNLA

-304 FTLDIASQDLKEIP
+304 FTLDIAMQDLDEIP
-318 CLPNTVDKPRVIS
+318 CLPNIVDKPRVTS
-331 IVNTIQNL
+331 IVKTIQNL
-339 IKEAKQTPESSNW
+339 IKESKQTPESSNW
-352 DIQQVQ
+352 DIQHVQ

-394 IRSINMYSIDIS
+394 IRSINMYSVDIS
-406 KLKDDECYRLGNTYY
+406 KLKDNECYRLGNTYY
-421 GKFNDIPKSNYNDFI
+421 GKFTDIPKSNYNDFI

-449 INKLNVTMKIVY
+449 IDKLNVTMKIVY

-483 IDLDTKKKSRQEK
+483 INLDTKTKSRQQK
-496 DIDLTSNKRQRDI
+496 DIDLMSNQRQRNI
-509 NASLSADERQRSD
+509 NTSLSADERQRSD
-522 IGISVLERNREKK
+522 IGISALERNREKK

-555 KSSLQTESMPS
+555 KSSLQTDSVPS

-574 FEYNTTKLTQDIQQ
+574 FEYNSTKLTQDIQQ

-608 QKINDNVD
+608 RKINDNVD

-643 AKPNVQLPK
+643 AKPNVQIPK

-658 LVDSKSTVKPVLE
+658 LVNSNSTVQPVLE
-671 NNITQTTKPISSS
+671 NNSTQSTKPILSSDVE
-684 NIKTSEKT
+684 TSEKT
-692 LVDNDATPSIKPMI
+692 LVDNVTPSIKPTI
-706 SNLETQTS
+706 SNLESQTPMT
-714 IIKPSSSINTVSTQ
+714 KPSSIVNTVSTQ
-728 PTPIV
+728 PIPIV
-733 KQDLTIRKAP
+733 KQDLNIRKAP

-751 DDESMTSDKSLTM
+751 DNE
-764 STTADLHTTVKP
+764 STTADLYSIVKP
-776 SSQHLDKIM
+776 SSQHLDKDI
-785 SSQSSEMLQSKDSTI
+785 SSRLSEISKLKDSTI
-800 ELDTSLV
+800 ELNTSMVIL
-807 TQDKT
+807 DKN
-812 MSKNKL
+812 MSKNEL
-818 NSSAVSV
+818 NSSTV
-825 TKISEM
+825 TVISEM

>member
-60 TDKTL
+60 TDDILAGTN
-65 VEPGPEQTENNN
+65 PSPEQTENNK
-77 TLVFNE
+77 TVVFNE

-117 HYFDDSKICLP
+117 HYFDDSKICFP

-158 KTIKEPK
+158 KIIKEPK

-184 VAMQSQSLEEITGV
+184 VAMQSQSLEEITGI

-421 GKFNDIPKSNYNDFI
+421 GKFTDIPKSNYNDFI

-509 NASLSADERQRSD
+509 DASLSADERQRSD

-616 IGKTELNKI
+616 IGKTKLNKI

-643 AKPNVQLPK
+643 SKPNVQLPK

-671 NNITQTTKPISSS
+671 NQSIKPMLLPNSETQ
-684 NIKTSEKT
+684 EKT
-692 LVDNDATPSIKPMI
+692 LVDNDATLSIKPMI

-714 IIKPSSSINTVSTQ
+714 MTKPSSTVNTVSTQ

-733 KQDLTIRKAP
+733 NQNLTIRKAP

-751 DDESMTSDKSLTM
+751 DNE

-818 NSSAVSV
+818 NSSTVSV

-842 EHRIKQMKEALKQL
+842 EHRIKQMKEVLKQL

>member
-11 RDDQTPKLGIK
+11 RDNQTPKLGGK
-22 NNLKQQDKR
+22 NNFKPQDKR
-31 VQFSDTTQTIDSKKS
+31 VQFSNTTQTINSKKS
-46 LDTNTKSESESTKD
+46 LDTNTKLESESTKD
-60 TDKTL
+60 TDDIL
-65 VEPGPEQTENNN
+65 VDSGPEQTENNN

-141 VTTSLNPKF
+141 VTTSLKPKI

-178 LKFQII
+178 LKFQVI
-184 VAMQSQSLEEITGV
+184 VAMQNQSLEEITGV
-198 TTSNIIAKFKSI
+198 TTSNIIDKFKSI

-221 QFKTFMT
+221 QFKIFMT
-228 TPQIINKPSLD
+228 MPQIINKPSLD

-247 QLFDIEAK
+247 QLFDIKAK
-255 TQTNTSQLFVV
+255 TQTNTSQLFVIYD
-266 HNEEINKLGIKNLA
+266 EEINKLGIKNLA

-318 CLPNTVDKPRVIS
+318 CLPNTVDKPRVTS

-421 GKFNDIPKSNYNDFI
+421 GKFTDIPKSNYNDFI

-449 INKLNVTMKIVY
+449 IDNLNVTMKIVY

-476 RDRDSVD
+476 RDRDSVE

-509 NASLSADERQRSD
+509 NTSLNADERQRSD

-588 VSTPIQKIDDNIDA
+588 VSTPIQKIDDNVNA

-608 QKINDNVD
+608 QKINDIVD

-658 LVDSKSTVKPVLE
+658 LVDSNSTVKPVLE
-671 NNITQTTKPISSS
+671 NNSTQSTKSILSSDVE
-684 NIKTSEKT
+684 TSEKT
-692 LVDNDATPSIKPMI
+692 LVDNDVTPSIKPMI
-706 SNLETQTS
+706 SNLETQT
-714 IIKPSSSINTVSTQ
+714 PMTNLSSTVNTVSTQ

-751 DDESMTSDKSLTM
+751 DNE

-776 SSQHLDKIM
+776 SSQHLDKNM

-818 NSSAVSV
+818 NSSTVSV

>member
-1 MSPMLKQRFR
+1 M
-11 RDDQTPKLGIK
+11 
-22 NNLKQQDKR
+22 
-31 VQFSDTTQTIDSKKS
+31 
-46 LDTNTKSESESTKD
+46 
-60 TDKTL
+60 
-65 VEPGPEQTENNN
+65 
-77 TLVFNE
+77 
-83 SLKVRQTTNTA
+83 KVRQTTNTA
-94 ITVETNFKYAFPI
+94 ITVKTDFKYAFPI
-107 PYFIDSKLDK
+107 PYFIDSKLAKD
-117 HYFDDSKICLP
+117 YFDDSKICLP

-141 VTTSLNPKF
+141 VTTSLEPKF
-150 HTINLSSL
+150 HTINLSPL

-184 VAMQSQSLEEITGV
+184 VAMQSQTLEEITGV
-198 TTSNIIAKFKSI
+198 TTSNVIAKFKSI
-210 VQKNIDLDSNQ
+210 VQKNIDLNSNQ

-255 TQTNTSQLFVV
+255 SQTDTNQLFVAY
-266 HNEEINKLGIKNLA
+266 NEEINKLGIKNLA

-285 NIDIIQHCDFKI
+285 NIDIIQQCDFKI

-318 CLPNTVDKPRVIS
+318 CLPNIVDKPRVTS

-352 DIQQVQ
+352 DIQRVQ

-406 KLKDDECYRLGNTYY
+406 KLKDNECYRLGNTYY
-421 GKFNDIPKSNYNDFI
+421 GKFTDIPKSNYNDFI
-436 CKHQQDPCIQDLC
+436 CKHKQDLCIQDLC
-449 INKLNVTMKIVY
+449 IDKLNVTMKIVY
-461 DIPESVIWKGLETKS
+461 DIPESVVWKGLETKS

-483 IDLDTKKKSRQEK
+483 INLDTKTKSRQQK
-496 DIDLTSNKRQRDI
+496 DIDLMSNQRQRNI

-522 IGISVLERNREKK
+522 IGISALERNREKK

-555 KSSLQTESMPS
+555 KSSLQTDSVPS
-566 KLNIDVKP
+566 KLNINVKP
-574 FEYNTTKLTQDIQQ
+574 FEYNSTKLTQDIQQ
-588 VSTPIQKIDDNIDA
+588 VSTPIQKIDDNVNA

-608 QKINDNVD
+608 QKINDNVNT
-616 IGKTELNKI
+616 GKTELNKI

-633 FNVQSIDQSV
+633 FNVQSIDQSI

-658 LVDSKSTVKPVLE
+658 LVNSNSTVQPVLE
-671 NNITQTTKPISSS
+671 NNITQSTKPMLLPNTETHEKTIVNDNTTP
-684 NIKTSEKT
+684 NIKPT
-692 LVDNDATPSIKPMI
+692 I
-706 SNLETQTS
+706 SNLETQTPTM
-714 IIKPSSSINTVSTQ
+714 INPSSTINTVSTQ
-728 PTPIV
+728 SIPIV
-733 KQDLTIRKAP
+733 NQNLNIYKAP

-751 DDESMTSDKSLTM
+751 DNESMTSDKSLTM
-764 STTADLHTTVKP
+764 STAADLHSIVKP
-776 SSQHLDKIM
+776 SSRYLDKDL
-785 SSQSSEMLQSKDSTI
+785 SSQSSEIFQSKDSTI
-800 ELDTSLV
+800 ELNTSMI
-807 TQDKT
+807 TQDKN
-812 MSKNKL
+812 MSKNEL
-818 NSSAVSV
+818 NGSTVTV

-842 EHRIKQMKEALKQL
+842 EYRIKQMKEALKQL

>member
-11 RDDQTPKLGIK
+11 RDDQTPKLGGK
-22 NNLKQQDKR
+22 NNLKQQNKR

-46 LDTNTKSESESTKD
+46 LDTNTKSESKSTKD
-60 TDKTL
+60 TDDIL
-65 VEPGPEQTENNN
+65 AGPSPEQTENIN

-94 ITVETNFKYAFPI
+94 ITVETDFKYAFPI
-107 PYFIDSKLDK
+107 PYFIDSKLAKD
-117 HYFDDSKICLP
+117 YFDDSKICLP

-141 VTTSLNPKF
+141 VTTSLEPKF
-150 HTINLSSL
+150 HTINLSPL

-184 VAMQSQSLEEITGV
+184 VAMQSQTLEEITGV
-198 TTSNIIAKFKSI
+198 TTSNVIAKFKSI
-210 VQKNIDLDSNQ
+210 VQKNIDLESIQ
-221 QFKTFMT
+221 QFKTFMS

-255 TQTNTSQLFVV
+255 SQTDTSQLFVV
-266 HNEEINKLGIKNLA
+266 YDEEINKLGIKNLA

-304 FTLDIASQDLKEIP
+304 FTLDIAMQDLDEIP
-318 CLPNTVDKPRVIS
+318 CLPNIVDKPRVTS
-331 IVNTIQNL
+331 IVKTIQNL
-339 IKEAKQTPESSNW
+339 IKESKQTPESSNW
-352 DIQQVQ
+352 DIQHVQ

-394 IRSINMYSIDIS
+394 IRSINMYSVDIS
-406 KLKDDECYRLGNTYY
+406 KLKDNECYRLGNTYY
-421 GKFNDIPKSNYNDFI
+421 GKFTVIPKSNYNDFI

-483 IDLDTKKKSRQEK
+483 INLDTKTKSRQQK
-496 DIDLTSNKRQRDI
+496 DIDLMSNQRQRNI

-522 IGISVLERNREKK
+522 IGISALERNREKK

-555 KSSLQTESMPS
+555 KSSLQTDSVPS

-616 IGKTELNKI
+616 TGKTELNKI

-643 AKPNVQLPK
+643 VKPNVQIPK

-658 LVDSKSTVKPVLE
+658 LINSNSTVQPVLE
-671 NNITQTTKPISSS
+671 NNSTQSTKPILSSDVE
-684 NIKTSEKT
+684 TSEKT
-692 LVDNDATPSIKPMI
+692 LVDNDVTPSIKPTI
-706 SNLETQTS
+706 SNLESQTPMT
-714 IIKPSSSINTVSTQ
+714 KPSSTVNTVSTQ
-728 PTPIV
+728 PIPIV
-733 KQDLTIRKAP
+733 KQDLNIRKAP

-751 DDESMTSDKSLTM
+751 DNE
-764 STTADLHTTVKP
+764 STTADLHSIVKP
-776 SSQHLDKIM
+776 SSQHLDKDM
-785 SSQSSEMLQSKDSTI
+785 SSRLSEISKSKDSTI
-800 ELDTSLV
+800 ELNTSMV
-807 TQDKT
+807 IPDKN

-818 NSSAVSV
+818 NSSTVTV

>member
-11 RDDQTPKLGIK
+11 RDDQTPKLGGK
-22 NNLKQQDKR
+22 NNLKQQNKR
-31 VQFSDTTQTIDSKKS
+31 VQFSDTTQTIDPKKS
-46 LDTNTKSESESTKD
+46 LDTDTKLESESTKD

-65 VEPGPEQTENNN
+65 VDSDPEQTENNN

-117 HYFDDSKICLP
+117 HYFDDSKICFP

-141 VTTSLNPKF
+141 VTTSLEPKF

-184 VAMQSQSLEEITGV
+184 VAMQSQTLEEITGV
-198 TTSNIIAKFKSI
+198 TTSNVIAKFKSI

-255 TQTNTSQLFVV
+255 SQTDTSQLFVV
-266 HNEEINKLGIKNLA
+266 YDEEINKLGIKNLA

-304 FTLDIASQDLKEIP
+304 FTLDIAMQDLNEIP
-318 CLPNTVDKPRVIS
+318 CLPNTVDKPRVTS
-331 IVNTIQNL
+331 IVKTIQNL

-421 GKFNDIPKSNYNDFI
+421 GKFTDIPKSNYNDFI

-461 DIPESVIWKGLETKS
+461 DIPESVIWKGLETQT

-522 IGISVLERNREKK
+522 IGISALERNREKK

-643 AKPNVQLPK
+643 SKPNVQLPK

-658 LVDSKSTVKPVLE
+658 LVDSKSTVQPVLE
-671 NNITQTTKPISSS
+671 NNITQSTKPILSSDVE
-684 NIKTSEKT
+684 TSEKT
-692 LVDNDATPSIKPMI
+692 LVNNNATPSIKPMI
-706 SNLETQTS
+706 SNLETQTLMT
-714 IIKPSSSINTVSTQ
+714 KPSSTVNTVSTQ

-764 STTADLHTTVKP
+764 STTADLHATVKP
-776 SSQHLDKIM
+776 SSQHLDKDM
-785 SSQSSEMLQSKDSTI
+785 SSRLSEISKSKDSTI
-800 ELDTSLV
+800 ELNTSMV
-807 TQDKT
+807 IPD
-812 MSKNKL
+812 KNKL
-818 NSSAVSV
+818 NGSTVTV

>member
-65 VEPGPEQTENNN
+65 VEPGPEQTENNK
-77 TLVFNE
+77 TVVFNE
-83 SLKVRQTTNTA
+83 TLKVRQTTNTA

-117 HYFDDSKICLP
+117 HYFDDSKICFP

-339 IKEAKQTPESSNW
+339 IKEAKQTQESSNW

-522 IGISVLERNREKK
+522 IGISALERNREKK
-535 TLFDYSERPE
+535 SLFDYSERPE

-616 IGKTELNKI
+616 IGKTKLNKI

-643 AKPNVQLPK
+643 SKPNVQLPK

-671 NNITQTTKPISSS
+671 NQSIKPMLLPNSETQ
-684 NIKTSEKT
+684 EKT
-692 LVDNDATPSIKPMI
+692 LVDNDATLSIKPMI

-714 IIKPSSSINTVSTQ
+714 MTKPSSTVNTVSTQ

-751 DDESMTSDKSLTM
+751 DNE
-764 STTADLHTTVKP
+764 STTADLHTTIKP

-818 NSSAVSV
+818 NSSTVSV

>member
-65 VEPGPEQTENNN
+65 VEPGPEQTENNK
-77 TLVFNE
+77 TVVFNE
-83 SLKVRQTTNTA
+83 TLKVRQTTNTA

-117 HYFDDSKICLP
+117 HYFDDSKICFP

-184 VAMQSQSLEEITGV
+184 VAMQSQSLEEITGI

-339 IKEAKQTPESSNW
+339 IKEAKQTQESSNW

-522 IGISVLERNREKK
+522 IGISALERNREKK
-535 TLFDYSERPE
+535 SLFDYSERPE

-616 IGKTELNKI
+616 IGKTKLNKI

-643 AKPNVQLPK
+643 SKPNVQLPK

-658 LVDSKSTVKPVLE
+658 LVDSNSTVKPVLE
-671 NNITQTTKPISSS
+671 NQSTKPMLLPNSE
-684 NIKTSEKT
+684 TQEKT
-692 LVDNDATPSIKPMI
+692 LVDNDATLSIKPMI

-714 IIKPSSSINTVSTQ
+714 MTKPSSTVNTVLTQ
-728 PTPIV
+728 STPIV

-776 SSQHLDKIM
+776 SSQHLDEDM

-818 NSSAVSV
+818 NSSTVSV

>member
-11 RDDQTPKLGIK
+11 RDDQTPKQRLN
-22 NNLKQQDKR
+22 NNLKPQDKR

-46 LDTNTKSESESTKD
+46 LTTDTKSESESTKN
-60 TDKTL
+60 TDDIL
-65 VEPGPEQTENNN
+65 ADQGPEQTENINA
-77 TLVFNE
+77 LVFNE

-117 HYFDDSKICLP
+117 HYFDDSKICFP

-141 VTTSLNPKF
+141 VTTSLEPKF

-198 TTSNIIAKFKSI
+198 TTSNVITKFKSI
-210 VQKNIDLDSNQ
+210 VQKNIDLESIQ
-221 QFKTFMT
+221 QFKTFMS

-266 HNEEINKLGIKNLA
+266 YDEEINKLGIKNLA

-304 FTLDIASQDLKEIP
+304 FTLDIAMQDTKEIP
-318 CLPNTVDKPRVIS
+318 CLPNIVDKPRVTS
-331 IVNTIQNL
+331 IVNKIQNL
-339 IKEAKQTPESSNW
+339 IKESKQTPESSNW
-352 DIQQVQ
+352 DIQHVQ

-421 GKFNDIPKSNYNDFI
+421 GKFTDIPKSNYNDFI

-449 INKLNVTMKIVY
+449 IDKLNVTMKIVY

-483 IDLDTKKKSRQEK
+483 INLDTKTKSRQEK
-496 DIDLTSNKRQRDI
+496 DIDLTSNKRQRNID
-509 NASLSADERQRSD
+509 ASLSADERQRSD
-522 IGISVLERNREKK
+522 IEISTLERNREKK

-652 YQSIPK
+652 YKSIPK
-658 LVDSKSTVKPVLE
+658 LVDSNSTVQPVLE
-671 NNITQTTKPISSS
+671 NHITQSTKPILSSDVE
-684 NIKTSEKT
+684 TSEKT
-692 LVDNDATPSIKPMI
+692 LIDNNVSPSIKPTI
-706 SNLETQTS
+706 SNLETQTPMT
-714 IIKPSSSINTVSTQ
+714 KPSSTVNTVSTQ
-728 PTPIV
+728 PIPIV
-733 KQDLTIRKAP
+733 KQDLNIRKAP

-751 DDESMTSDKSLTM
+751 DNE

-776 SSQHLDKIM
+776 SSQHLDKDM
-785 SSQSSEMLQSKDSTI
+785 SSRLSEMLQSKDSTI
-800 ELDTSLV
+800 ELNTSMI
-807 TQDKT
+807 TQDKN
-812 MSKNKL
+812 MSKTEL
-818 NSSAVSV
+818 NGSTV
-825 TKISEM
+825 TVISEM